1 MIAGPVKYI
10 VSIIYAL
17 LVLVGSAQVVC
28 RYALGFSLPWS
39 EEFIRYAFFWSVML
53 TAGLV
58 AGDGAHLKV
67 DYVSDVLSPR
77 ARRALEAFNDALML
91 IFAAALIWFGG
102 DLVWRAVEGG
112 SRSPAMGIS
121 MGWIYLAFPVGGA
134 LLAGMHIWHMLN
146 RHRSAA

>member
-1 MIAGPVKYI
+1 MIAGPIKHI
-10 VSIIYAL
+10 VAAIYAL
-17 LVLVGSAQVVC
+17 LVLVGSAQVLS

-53 TAGLV
+53 TAALV

-67 DYVSDVLSPR
+67 DYVSDTLSPR
-77 ARRALEAFNDALML
+77 GRRALELFNDCLML
-91 IFAAALIWFGG
+91 IFAGALIWFGG

-121 MGWIYLAFPVGGA
+121 MGWIYLAFPVGGT
-134 LLAGMHIWHMLN
+134 LLGGMHVWHML
-146 RHRSAA
+146 HRRRTVE

>member
-1 MIAGPVKYI
+1 MISGPVKH
-10 VSIIYAL
+10 VVAGIYAL
-17 LVLVGSAQVVC
+17 LVLVGSAQVIS
-28 RYALGFSLPWS
+28 RYVLGFSLPWS
-39 EEFIRYAFFWSVML
+39 EELIRYAFFWSVML

-77 ARRALEAFNDALML
+77 GRKILRSFNDVLML
-91 IFAAALIWFGG
+91 VFAAALIWFGG

-134 LLAGMHIWHMLN
+134 LLAGMHVWHII
-146 RHRSAA
+146 HRQEGAA